1 MLRVGLTGGVACGK
15 STVAN
20 MFAKLGAQIVD
31 ADAIAHELYRPGEA
45 VYQELINHFGQEIIK
60 VSGDLDRARLASI
73 VFDGG
78 RVDELNKIVHP
89 AVIKR
94 QEQWMREISE
104 KDPYAVAM
112 VEAALIF
119 EAGVK
124 ERFDKIIV
132 VTCKPAQKI
141 SRFAQRTG
149 MPEALARADVE
160 RRNKAQISDEDKARR
175 ADYVI
180 DNSASQ
186 DETSHQVQ
194 RIYAELQVLSKRL
207 FFDR

>member
-15 STVAN
+15 STVAK
-20 MFAKLGAQIVD
+20 MFAALGAQIVD
-31 ADAIAHELYRPGEA
+31 ADIIAHELYRPGEA
-45 VYQELINHFGQEIIK
+45 VYEELVRHFGQEIVK
-60 VSGDLDRARLASI
+60 ANGDLDRAKLATL

-78 RVDELNKIVHP
+78 RVEELNKIVHP

-94 QEQWMREISE
+94 QEQWMREIGE
-104 KDPYAVAM
+104 KDPYAVVM

-124 ERFDKIIV
+124 ERFDRIIV
-132 VTCKPAQKI
+132 VTCKPAQKV
-141 SRFAQRTG
+141 SRFGQRAG
-149 MPEALARADVE
+149 MPEALARADVD
-160 RRNKAQISDEDKARR
+160 RRNKAQIPDEEKARR
-175 ADYVI
+175 AHYVI
-180 DNSASQ
+180 DNSASL

-194 RIYAELQVLSKRL
+194 RIYSELKVLAKRL